1 MIIDDIEAYCAT
13 KALIQSYD
21 LQIEAMMHPYQSP
34 QWKQIVIH
42 SGSAKSVTERVL
54 AQRDDLIKER
64 DALIAR
70 NARAEEFVRTLE
82 KSDSVT
88 AAIIRLR
95 FINGLKWHEVANK
108 IYGRDTLKTVWSMYE
123 RFKRKYAENAE
134 NR

>member
-64 DALIAR
+64 DELIAR
-70 NARAEEFVRTLE
+70 NTRAEEFVRTLE

-95 FINGLKWHEVANK
+95 FINGLSWRYVAVRCNCASESAVK
-108 IYGRDTLKTVWSMYE
+108 MAYL
-123 RFKRKYAENAE
+123 RFKDKIVTNVT
-134 NR
+134 N